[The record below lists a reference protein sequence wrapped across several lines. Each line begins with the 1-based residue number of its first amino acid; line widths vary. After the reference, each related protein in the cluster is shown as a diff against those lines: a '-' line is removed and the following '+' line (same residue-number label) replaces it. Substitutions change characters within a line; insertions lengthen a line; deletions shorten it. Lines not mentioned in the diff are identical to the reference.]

1 MSENND
7 IRNYIK
13 DETGFNKVK
22 KPSKLKKFMSGVAFV
37 VIAAMSGV
45 LGSYVFTSYNL
56 KNINFNTIAESST
69 NSGNTQII
77 TTSSKTWGNTINEV
91 ATKVSP
97 AIVGISNNVQNFF
110 GEEITQS
117 GGTGII
123 FDSDGYIVTNNHVID
138 GAEKITVKLSSGKV
152 YTAKVIGTDS
162 RTDLAVIK
170 IDGEN
175 FPTAKFGD
183 SSKVKV
189 GDIAIAIGNPLGEEF
204 AGTVTSGIISATNRK
219 MYVGESEYKLLQTD
233 AAINPGNSGGAL
245 CNEDG
250 EVIGINSLKIGA
262 DENAEGMGF
271 AITINSAKN
280 IIDSLMKYGQVARPE
295 LGIYGRS
302 VQSQDGEIKGVQ
314 VVQVLPGSGAAKAGI
329 LAGDVIIQFDG
340 KNISSMDE
348 LMSAIEEHK
357 ISDEVE
363 CKIWRNGKTKNIKVT
378 LSDSSKNILEKN
390 EIK

>member
-56 KNINFNTIAESST
+56 KNINFNTTAESST